1 MQSLGWH
8 RADIRAA
15 VEKAGK
21 TLTQLALDHSLNE
34 SACRRALCGRNIP
47 GEKAI
52 ADLIGVPVW
61 VLWPGRWR
69 APSRKGGDAVRI
81 DNRFRK
87 KSGRSACQ
95 SHCQKAK
102 AA

>member
-1 MQSLGWH
+1 MDQQGWH

-15 VEKAGK
+15 VEKKGK
-21 TLTQLALDHSLNE
+21 TLTQLALDHGLNE

-47 GEKAI
+47 GEKTI
-52 ADLIGVPVW
+52 AAFIGVAVW
-61 VLWPGRWR
+61 ELWPGRWR
-69 APSRKGGDAVRI
+69 SPVRKGGEPTRI
-81 DNRFRK
+81 DNRFHK
-87 KSGRSACQ
+87 KSRRSAGQ